1 VPSLCRLRGRTACR
15 AGVWVWLAAVP
26 APRTY
31 RPRKRRA
38 GAHPALCSNRLVY
51 REPAF
56 AKPTARPALALRR
69 ETIRLPA
76 GKRSFVEIEMEVLQA
91 ELLGPANETGNC
103 QPKGVV
109 PALGGERRRRI
120 VGERFHDAH
129 HTLLI

>member
-1 VPSLCRLRGRTACR
+1 
-15 AGVWVWLAAVP
+15 
-26 APRTY
+26 
-31 RPRKRRA
+31 
-38 GAHPALCSNRLVY
+38 
-51 REPAF
+51 
-56 AKPTARPALALRR
+56 
-69 ETIRLPA
+69 
-76 GKRSFVEIEMEVLQA
+76 MEVLQA